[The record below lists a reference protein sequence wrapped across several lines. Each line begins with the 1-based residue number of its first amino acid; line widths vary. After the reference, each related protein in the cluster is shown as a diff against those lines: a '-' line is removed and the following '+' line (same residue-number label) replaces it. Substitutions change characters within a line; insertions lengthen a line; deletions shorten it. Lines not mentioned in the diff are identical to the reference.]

1 MTGVELYTGLYFIL
15 NVWYN
20 EYYFSG
26 DVKMSENRAMQYAEI
41 LSKLIKVETISSRE
55 NCDITK
61 FLEFHKVLRE
71 TFPNFFNTVEC
82 EEFNG
87 SLLLKWNGTDPSLKP
102 IMLMNHHDVVEA
114 SGDWTHS
121 AFSGEIA
128 DGRVWGRGTLDTKGG
143 LAMMLQAAEEL
154 IKEGFIPKRD
164 TYFVSSCNEEIDGAG
179 CDAISRALKERNMK
193 FYFVLDEGGMIKYD
207 PIGGAEG
214 TFAMIGVG
222 EKGCVDLK
230 FVAKSNGGHA
240 SAPGKNTPL
249 VRLSKFMIEAEKA
262 ECFEVKMS
270 DTVKETLS
278 RFAPTMSGVMKLACG
293 NVNAFEPV
301 LKKVMPMI
309 SPSGAAL
316 LRTTLAFT
324 MSKGSDGTNVIP
336 QEAWVVGN
344 MRVSHH
350 QGKKAS
356 VDAIAEIA
364 KKYDVETIITDD
376 GIESRIADYRG
387 EAFKFIEKAVN
398 TIFPEYKPV
407 PYVMNAAT
415 DSRYFDMVCDNCLRF
430 VPFLIDDQQLDSIHG
445 IDENVDISTLAPAVD
460 FYKYVIQE
468 A

>member
-1 MTGVELYTGLYFIL
+1 
-15 NVWYN
+15 
-20 EYYFSG
+20 
-26 DVKMSENRAMQYAEI
+26 MSENRAMQYAEI

-293 NVNAFEPV
+293 NVNALEPV

-356 VDAIAEIA
+356 IDAIAEIA
-364 KKYDVETIITDD
+364 KRYDVETIITDD

>member
-1 MTGVELYTGLYFIL
+1 M
-15 NVWYN
+15 
-20 EYYFSG
+20 G
-26 DVKMSENRAMQYAEI
+26 DNRGMQYAEI

-55 NCDITK
+55 NKDITK
-61 FLEFHKVLRE
+61 FLEFHKLLRE
-71 TFPNFFNTVEC
+71 IYPNFFNTVEC

-87 SLLLKWNGTDPSLKP
+87 SLLLKWKGTDSTLKP

-114 SGDWTHS
+114 SGEWTYP
-121 AFSGEIA
+121 AFSGTIT
-128 DGRVWGRGTLDTKGG
+128 DDRVWGRGTLDTKGG

-154 IKEGFIPKRD
+154 VKEGFIPKRD
-164 TYFVSSCNEEIDGAG
+164 TYFVSSCNEETDGAG
-179 CDAISRALKERNMK
+179 CDAISRALKERNID

-207 PIGGAEG
+207 PIGGAKG

-222 EKGCVDLK
+222 EKACIDLK

-249 VRLSKFMIEAEKA
+249 ARLAQFICEAEKA

-324 MSKGSDGTNVIP
+324 MSKGSDGSNVIP
-336 QEAWVVGN
+336 QEAWVIGN
-344 MRVSHH
+344 MRASHH

-356 VDAIAEIA
+356 IEAISDLA
-364 KKYDVETIITDD
+364 KKYDIETVITDD
-376 GIESRIADYRG
+376 GIESGLADFRG
-387 EAFKFIEKAVN
+387 ETFRFIEKAVKSV
-398 TIFPEYKPV
+398 FPDYVSV

-415 DSRYFDMVCDNCLRF
+415 DSRYFNVVCDNCLRF

-445 IDENVDISTLAPAVD
+445 IDENVDVSTLAPAVD
-460 FYKYVIQE
+460 FYKYVIKE